1 LVVIRCAQEVDV
13 AERANSK
20 FKRAQTSADMP
31 QVLDYVHQK
40 AREHE
45 LRAEVKNIERK
56 LELAEVGVKRARVVL
71 RQAQTLGWAVGTGM

>member
-1 LVVIRCAQEVDV
+1 
-13 AERANSK
+13 
-20 FKRAQTSADMP
+20 MP